1 MPEYGCK
8 RCNFT
13 TVHKKELQT
22 HLETKKHVRFGI
34 DKKALLYTCNCC
46 KFETHDRTKYVK
58 HLDTGRH
65 KINFEKV
72 YVPNVFSDLKN
83 NVLEQLKKNYAI

>member
-1 MPEYGCK
+1 MPLYGCK
-8 RCNFT
+8 QCGFESLSKINLK
-13 TVHKKELQT
+13 V

-72 YVPNVFSDLKN
+72 FVPNVFSDLKN
-83 NVLEQLKKNYAI
+83 NVLAELKKD